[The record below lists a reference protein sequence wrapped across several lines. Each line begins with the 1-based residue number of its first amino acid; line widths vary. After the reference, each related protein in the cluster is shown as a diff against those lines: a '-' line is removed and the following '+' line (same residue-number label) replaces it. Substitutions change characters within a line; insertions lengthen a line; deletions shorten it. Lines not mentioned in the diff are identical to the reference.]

1 MVLEEPILLTFI
13 SIYNQNTMKTNFFKS
28 ILFIAL
34 AAGSFTSCVNDDDY
48 TVPNLNCVD
57 TALQKTKEVSEIPA
71 SATVS
76 QYLGDDIIE
85 AYVTSSD
92 EGGNFFKSISM
103 QTLDGS
109 KAFSVPVDVTSSF
122 INFEPGR
129 KVLIKIKDL
138 YTDVSNGGMRIGGIF
153 VNSSNIPSVGRL
165 SETLYKNVLNRSCTV
180 IPESSLLKTVTIAQ
194 AKNDA
199 VINTLIEIDAVQFS
213 DAAITSTYYN
223 PNNDLGGATNHFLV
237 DSEGN
242 TLIFRTSSFA
252 NFAGKPVATGRG
264 KVRGVMTKFGTD
276 YQFVARSESD
286 IQLTGER
293 LSPLFSQNFEG
304 ISSTGNNQFIALPG
318 WSNVSINGGAE
329 KWEARIFGGNK
340 YAQMSAFGTSENNV
354 DTRLI
359 TSGVNLDNS
368 TNEFLRFGYKTGFA
382 NGIAL
387 TVWYSTNYDGSGTA
401 AAINAATWTQFNV
414 PLNVQDTSYA
424 TNFYSSGNID
434 LSGITGTVYVAFRYV
449 GSSSGITTTYQ
460 VDNIEIYGE

>member
-1 MVLEEPILLTFI
+1 
-13 SIYNQNTMKTNFFKS
+13 MKTNFLKS
-28 ILFIAL
+28 ILFIAFVSGL
-34 AAGSFTSCVNDDDY
+34 TTSCITDDDY
-48 TVPNLNCVD
+48 SVPTLQCVD
-57 TALQKTKEVSEIPA
+57 TTLEKTKEVSQIPA
-71 SATVS
+71 SATVT
-76 QYLGDDIIE
+76 QYLNDDVIE

-129 KVLIKIKDL
+129 KVLIKMKDL
-138 YTDVSNGGMRIGGIF
+138 YTDISNGGMRIGGIF
-153 VNSSNIPSVGRL
+153 VNSSNVPSVGRL
-165 SETLYKNVLNRSCTV
+165 SESLYKTVLNRSCTV
-180 IPESSLLKTVTIAQ
+180 VPESSLLKTVTIAE

-199 VINTLIEIDAVQFS
+199 IINTLIEIDNVQFS
-213 DAAITSTYYN
+213 DAAITTTYYD
-223 PNNDLGGATNHFLV
+223 PNNDLGGATNHLLV
-237 DSEGN
+237 DADGN

-252 NFAGKPVATGRG
+252 NFAGKPVAPGRG
-264 KVRGVMTKFGTD
+264 KVRGVMTKFGSD
-276 YQFVARSESD
+276 YQFVARTESD

-293 LSPLFSQNFEG
+293 LLPLFSENFEG
-304 ISSTGNNQFIALPG
+304 IASTGNNQFIALPG

-329 KWEARIFGGNK
+329 RWEARIFSGNK
-340 YAQMSAFGTSENNV
+340 YAQISAFGTSENNMEAH
-354 DTRLI
+354 LI
-359 TSGVNLDNS
+359 TSGINLDNS

-434 LSGITGTVYVAFRYV
+434 LSGINGTVYVAFRYV
-449 GSSSGITTTYQ
+449 GSSSGVTTTYQ

>member
-1 MVLEEPILLTFI
+1 
-13 SIYNQNTMKTNFFKS
+13 MKTNFLKS
-28 ILFIAL
+28 ILFSAL
-34 AAGSFTSCVNDDDY
+34 VGGFATSCVTDDDY
-48 TVPNLNCVD
+48 SVPVLQCVE
-57 TALQKTKEVSEIPA
+57 TTLQKTKEVSQIPA
-71 SATVS
+71 STTVT
-76 QYLGDDIIE
+76 QYLNDDVIE

-122 INFEPGR
+122 INFEPGI
-129 KVLIKIKDL
+129 KVLIKMKDL
-138 YTDVSNGGMRIGGIF
+138 YTDISNGGMRIGGIF
-153 VNSSNIPSVGRL
+153 VNSSNVPAVGRL
-165 SETLYKNVLNRSCTV
+165 SESLYKTVLNRSCTV
-180 IPESSLLKTVTIAQ
+180 VPESSLVKTVTIAQ

-213 DAAITSTYYN
+213 DAAITTTYYD
-223 PNNDLGGATNHFLV
+223 PNNDLGGATNHLLV
-237 DSEGN
+237 DADGN

-252 NFAGKPVATGRG
+252 NFAGKPVAPGRG
-264 KVRGVMTKFGTD
+264 KVRGVMTKFGSD
-276 YQFVARSESD
+276 YQFVARTESD

-293 LSPLFSQNFEG
+293 LSPLFSENFES
-304 ISSTGNNQFIALPG
+304 IASTGNNQFIALPG
-318 WSNVSINGGAE
+318 WSNVSMNSGAE
-329 KWEARIFGGNK
+329 RWEARIFSGNK

-354 DTRLI
+354 DSRLI
-359 TSGVNLDNS
+359 TSAINLDNS

-387 TVWYSTNYDGSGTA
+387 TVWYSTNYDGSGTS

-434 LSGITGTVYVAFRYV
+434 LSGINGTVYVAFRYV
-449 GSSSGITTTYQ
+449 GSSTGITTTYQ
-460 VDNIEIYGE
+460 VDNIEVYGE

>member
-1 MVLEEPILLTFI
+1 
-13 SIYNQNTMKTNFFKS
+13 MKTNFLKS
-28 ILFIAL
+28 ILFSAL
-34 AAGSFTSCVNDDDY
+34 VGGFATSCVTDDDY
-48 TVPNLNCVD
+48 SVPALQCVE
-57 TALQKTKEVSEIPA
+57 TTLQKTKEVSQIPA
-71 SATVS
+71 STTVT
-76 QYLGDDIIE
+76 QYLNDDVIE

-129 KVLIKIKDL
+129 KVLIKMKDL
-138 YTDVSNGGMRIGGIF
+138 YTDISNGGMRIGGIF
-153 VNSSNIPSVGRL
+153 VNSSNVPAVGRL
-165 SETLYKNVLNRSCTV
+165 SESLYKTVLNRSCTV
-180 IPESSLLKTVTIAQ
+180 VPESSLVKTVTIAQ

-213 DAAITSTYYN
+213 DAAITTTYYD
-223 PNNDLGGATNHFLV
+223 PNNDLGGATNHLLV
-237 DSEGN
+237 DADGN

-252 NFAGKPVATGRG
+252 NFAGKPVAPGRG
-264 KVRGVMTKFGTD
+264 KVRGVMTKFDSD
-276 YQFVARSESD
+276 YQFVARTESD

-293 LSPLFSQNFEG
+293 LSPLFSENFES
-304 ISSTGNNQFIALPG
+304 IASTGNNQFIALPG
-318 WSNVSINGGAE
+318 WSNVSMNSGAE
-329 KWEARIFGGNK
+329 RWEARIFSGNK

-354 DTRLI
+354 DSRLI
-359 TSGVNLDNS
+359 TSAINLDNS

-434 LSGITGTVYVAFRYV
+434 LSGINGTVYVAFRYV
-449 GSSSGITTTYQ
+449 GSSTGITTTYQ
-460 VDNIEIYGE
+460 VDNIEVYGE

>member
-1 MVLEEPILLTFI
+1 
-13 SIYNQNTMKTNFFKS
+13 MKTNFLKY
-28 ILFIAL
+28 ILFSAFVGSL
-34 AAGSFTSCVNDDDY
+34 ATSCVTDDDY
-48 TVPNLNCVD
+48 SVPVLQCVD
-57 TALQKTKEVSEIPA
+57 TTLEKTKEVSQIPA
-71 SATVS
+71 SATVT
-76 QYLGDDIIE
+76 QYLNDDVIE

-129 KVLIKIKDL
+129 KVLIKMKDL

-153 VNSSNIPSVGRL
+153 VNSSNVPSVGRL
-165 SETLYKNVLNRSCTV
+165 SESLYKTVLNRSCTV
-180 IPESSLLKTVTIAQ
+180 VPESSLVKTVTIVQ

-199 VINTLIEIDAVQFS
+199 LINTLIEIDAVQFS
-213 DAAITSTYYN
+213 DAAITTTYYD
-223 PNNDLGGATNHFLV
+223 PNNDLGGATNHLLV
-237 DSEGN
+237 DADGN

-264 KVRGVMTKFGTD
+264 KVRGVMTKFGSD
-276 YQFVARSESD
+276 YQFVARTEND

-293 LSPLFSQNFEG
+293 LTPLFSENFES
-304 ISSTGNNQFIALPG
+304 IASTGNNQFIALPG
-318 WSNVSINGGAE
+318 WSNVSINSGAE
-329 KWEARIFGGNK
+329 RWEARIFGGNK
-340 YAQMSAFGTSENNV
+340 YAQISAFGTSESNM
-354 DTRLI
+354 DARLI
-359 TSGVNLDNS
+359 TSGINLDNS

-424 TNFYSSGNID
+424 SNFYSSGNID

-449 GSSSGITTTYQ
+449 GSSTGITTTYQ

>member
-1 MVLEEPILLTFI
+1 
-13 SIYNQNTMKTNFFKS
+13 MKTIFLKS
-28 ILFIAL
+28 FLFSAL
-34 AAGSFTSCVNDDDY
+34 VSCLTTSCVTDDDY
-48 TVPNLNCVD
+48 TVPELQCVD
-57 TALQKTKEVSEIPA
+57 TTLEKTKEVSEIPA
-71 SATVS
+71 SATVT
-76 QYLGDDIIE
+76 QYLGDDVIE

-103 QTLDGS
+103 QTIDGS

-129 KVLIKIKDL
+129 KVLIKMKDL

-153 VNSSNIPSVGRL
+153 VNSSNVPSVGRL
-165 SETLYKNVLNRSCTV
+165 SESLYRVVLNRSCTV
-180 IPESSLLKTVTIAQ
+180 VNESTLIKAVTIAE

-199 VINTLIEIDAVQFS
+199 IINTLIEIDAVQFS
-213 DAAITSTYYN
+213 DAAITSTYYD
-223 PNNDLGGATNHFLV
+223 PNNDLGGATNHLLV
-237 DSEGN
+237 DSDGN

-252 NFAGKPVATGRG
+252 NFAGKPVAPGRG
-264 KVRGVMTKFGTD
+264 KVIGVMTKFGSD
-276 YQFVARSESD
+276 YQFVARTESD

-293 LSPLFSQNFEG
+293 LTPLFSEDFEG
-304 ISSTGNNQFIALPG
+304 ITSTGNNQFIALAG
-318 WSNVSINGGAE
+318 WSNVSMNSGAE
-329 KWEARIFGGNK
+329 RWEARIFGGNK

-359 TSGVNLDNS
+359 TSGINLDNS

-387 TVWYSTNYDGSGTA
+387 TVWYSTDYDGSGTA

-424 TNFYSSGNID
+424 SNFYSSGNID
-434 LSGITGTVYVAFRYV
+434 ISGINGTVYVAFRYV

-460 VDNIEIYGE
+460 VDNIEMYGE